1 MPETLLDGLTF
12 PEGPRWHDGRLWFS
26 DFYNHRVV
34 AVGPGGAAETIIT
47 VPNIPSGLG
56 WLPDGTLLV
65 VSMNDRR
72 LLRVQNGLLVTHGDL
87 STIAGG
93 PCNDMVVDAKG
104 RAYVG
109 NFGYERFKGE
119 DARSAKLAR
128 VDPDGTVSVVA
139 DDLLFP
145 NGSVI
150 TPDGATLIV
159 GESMG
164 NRLTAF
170 DIGADGALSSR
181 RVWADTPGVVP
192 DGICLDQEGAIWVA
206 DPRSNRVVRVR
217 QGGAIADTIPLPDR
231 NAFACMLGGDDRR
244 TLFIC
249 TAPASGPDRT
259 GKTDGKIEIERVAVP
274 GAGLP

>member
-1 MPETLLDGLTF
+1 MEKPARLELLIDGLTF
-12 PEGPRWHDGRLWFS
+12 PEAPRWRDGKLWFS
-26 DFYNHRVV
+26 DFYSFRVLAVDLRGHATTIAPVAHR
-34 AVGPGGAAETIIT
+34 
-47 VPNIPSGLG
+47 PSGLG
-56 WLPDGTLLV
+56 WTPDGSLLI
-65 VSMNDRR
+65 VSMLDRSLYR
-72 LLRVQNGLLVTHGDL
+72 LDDGKLTKVADL
-87 STIAGG
+87 SAMAGG

-170 DIGADGALSSR
+170 DIGAGGALSSR
-181 RVWADTPGVVP
+181 RVW
-192 DGICLDQEGAIWVA
+192 
-206 DPRSNRVVRVR
+206 
-217 QGGAIADTIPLPDR
+217 
-231 NAFACMLGGDDRR
+231 
-244 TLFIC
+244 
-249 TAPASGPDRT
+249 
-259 GKTDGKIEIERVAVP
+259 
-274 GAGLP
+274 